1 MGGTIITME
10 IKGQSERTLNGRFN
24 SRRREDRAY
33 YGDNPYSGSWAGV
46 PSVRLVDYPNAP
58 KVWTKKQY
66 RLAFDWLDENLEKWE
81 EAKAIKT
88 TTGFIVAAF
97 VAT

>member
-1 MGGTIITME
+1 
-10 IKGQSERTLNGRFN
+10 LNGRFN